1 MSSTTAS
8 SAKFQSILDA
18 AFESYAKQTGVELA
32 KHPSAHK
39 LENCHSPDDVLQLLL
54 ERATAF
60 RDYRDK
66 HRKLIDGLR
75 PVVQVVQ
82 TFSAVFGEVAGF
94 VRSRQRFHLLR
105 SYLHMFLQVPFQP
118 TKAIFVGIDILLS
131 VRIYRRLSHSF
142 PCVILF

>member
-94 VRSRQRFHLLR
+94 VRSRQQIRLPGHIFTYSYRYHSSRQRQYLLASTFSSQYVSMSVCPIRFLE
-105 SYLHMFLQVPFQP
+105 
-118 TKAIFVGIDILLS
+118 
-131 VRIYRRLSHSF
+131 
-142 PCVILF
+142 